1 MGIEITFRGD
11 DRRHAGANIVAAK
24 NRRMPHFHIANI
36 GDGVHLAGLEDADH
50 EPYIAGTRSTFLA
63 PLHIRLR
70 YHTRRCY
77 RRNEQ
82 AKQSLSHSMH
92 R

>member
-1 MGIEITFRGD
+1 MLFRS
-11 DRRHAGANIVAAK
+11 ANIVAAN
-24 NRRMPHFHIANI
+24 NRRMPDFHIANI
-36 GDGVHLAGLEDADH
+36 GDGVHFAGFEDPNYESD
-50 EPYIAGTRSTFLA
+50 IASTRSAFLA